1 MSRDFIF
8 LKVDLLLLL
17 RCLCFPIKLDIFT
30 QEPSSMMLF
39 SNHLRKSYVLF
50 FLPQVQCKEASIR
63 TGGAS
68 KEGIDSEQHH
78 YMTVSGSFGPGSA
91 HILPRHP
98 NEGNPPRQ
106 CWILSIS
113 PRLLLLLLSRHY
125 VLKLQTKYCRDH
137 RGLLAWAGR
146 IISP

>member
-1 MSRDFIF
+1 MS
-8 LKVDLLLLL
+8 
-17 RCLCFPIKLDIFT
+17 
-30 QEPSSMMLF
+30 F
-39 SNHLRKSYVLF
+39 SCPQCNAGKQVLG
-50 FLPQVQCKEASIR
+50 L
-63 TGGAS
+63 GGAS

-137 RGLLAWAGR
+137 RGLLALAGR